1 MEDIVLEFKKNN
13 FNDIYNQPTPEEYIS
28 QLSALDYRRHDFVF
42 EPLLQSVDSFM
53 KKKEKCKVIDLACS
67 YGFNGRIVKHR
78 LPYGNW
84 EHKTS
89 SPTHSACSIIGIDI
103 SDRALAYALREKY
116 IDHLICQNLETES
129 LTQDNYDLLSDPDLV
144 VASGA
149 FSYVGVKSLEK
160 IYSHP
165 ENRADFIG
173 WPTCSFDK
181 TELISFL
188 QEKFR
193 SVTIHPDVFP
203 MRKFAS
209 SEEKE
214 SYVANMKRFNP
225 EFINKAHD
233 ALSVF
238 QVKAQ
243 GRKS

>member
-42 EPLLQSVDSFM
+42 EPLLQSVDFFL

-67 YGFNGRIVKHR
+67 YGFNGRIAKHR
-78 LPYGNW
+78 IPYGNW
-84 EHKTS
+84 EHKTVPPPNCS
-89 SPTHSACSIIGIDI
+89 CSIIGIDI

-116 IDHLICQNLETES
+116 IDHLICQNLEKEN
-129 LTQDNYDLLSDPDLV
+129 LTPRNYDLLSGTDLV

-181 TELISFL
+181 AELISFL
-188 QEKFR
+188 EEKFT
-193 SVTIHPDVFP
+193 SVKIHPDVFA

-209 SEEKE
+209 SDEKE
-214 SYVANMKRFNP
+214 SYIDNMIRYNP
-225 EFINKAHD
+225 EFIDKAHD

-243 GRKS
+243 GRK